1 MKTKLDYLR
10 DIGLYDILSDDL
22 VRKIK
27 VEEYEKGD
35 IMELEAFQSGKV
47 WKILEGQAKMTI
59 YMEHG
64 GEYYGDFTTGEWM
77 GVAACL
83 IDLVG
88 TVDIEAKKKTKVL
101 VIPLKEMIRNHPEVM
116 QHLWEKIATG
126 SALEF
131 VRVLGGTLA
140 KAVLSNEG
148 YFLKYLSQNNMRIK
162 FTNTRELSEL
172 LNTNLRTL
180 QRIIRKLR
188 EDGVIEKS
196 RNEIW
201 VVDEDKF
208 EAALISQTEKF

>member
-1 MKTKLDYLR
+1 MKSKLDYLKEM
-10 DIGLYDILSDDL
+10 GLSNILPKSL
-22 VRKIK
+22 VEK
-27 VEEYEKGD
+27 VKLEEYQEGD
-35 IMELEAFQSGKV
+35 IMEMEAFQSGKV
-47 WKILEGQAKMTI
+47 WKILDGQAKMTI

-64 GEYYGDFTTGEWM
+64 GEYYGDFSSGEWM

-88 TVDIEAKKKTKVL
+88 TVDIEAKRKTRVL
-101 VIPLKEMIRNHPEVM
+101 TIPLKEIINNHPEVM
-116 QHLWEKIATG
+116 QHLWEKIAKG
-126 SALEF
+126 SAVEF

-140 KAVLSNEG
+140 KAVLTNEG

-162 FTNTRELSEL
+162 FNNTRELSEL

-196 RNEIW
+196 KNEIW
-201 VVDEDKF
+201 VVDEEKFEGALANQTDKF
-208 EAALISQTEKF
+208 

>member
-10 DIGLYDILSDDL
+10 DIGIADILSEDL
-22 VRKIK
+22 IKKVK

-35 IMELEAFQSGKV
+35 IMEMEAFQSGKV

-88 TVDIEAKKKTKVL
+88 TVDIEAKKKTKVI

-116 QHLWEKIATG
+116 QHLWEKIAKG

-148 YFLKYLSQNNMRIK
+148 YFLKYLSQNNMRIR

-201 VVDEDKF
+201 VVDEEKF

>member
-1 MKTKLDYLR
+1 MKKKLDYLR
-10 DIGLYDILSDDL
+10 DIGIADILSEDL
-22 VRKIK
+22 VKKIK

-35 IMELEAFQSGKV
+35 IMEMEAFQSGKV
-47 WKILEGQAKMTI
+47 WKILDGQAKMTI

-101 VIPLKEMIRNHPEVM
+101 TIPLKEMIRNHPEVM
-116 QHLWEKIATG
+116 QHLWEKIAKG

-131 VRVLGGTLA
+131 VRVLGVTLA

-148 YFLKYLSQNNMRIK
+148 YFLKYLSQNNMRVR

-188 EDGVIEKS
+188 EEGVIEKS

-201 VVDEDKF
+201 VVDVEKF
-208 EAALISQTEKF
+208 EEALISQTEKF

>member
-10 DIGLYDILSDDL
+10 EMGLSDILSEDL
-22 VRKIK
+22 IKKIK
-27 VEEYEKGD
+27 IEEYEKGD
-35 IMELEAFQSGKV
+35 IMEMEAFQSGKV
-47 WKILEGQAKMTI
+47 WKLIEGQAKMTI

-64 GEYYGDFTTGEWM
+64 GEYYGDFTSGEWM

-88 TVDIEAKKKTKVL
+88 TVDIEAKKKTKVI

-116 QHLWEKIATG
+116 THLWEKIAKG

-140 KAVLSNEG
+140 KAVLTNEG
-148 YFLKYLSQNNMRIK
+148 YFLKYLSQNNMRVK

-180 QRIIRKLR
+180 QRIIRKLK
-188 EDGVIEKS
+188 EEGVIEKG

-208 EAALISQTEKF
+208 EEAIISQTERF

>member
-1 MKTKLDYLR
+1 MKKKLDYLR
-10 DIGLYDILSDDL
+10 DIGIADILSEDL
-22 VRKIK
+22 VKKIK

-35 IMELEAFQSGKV
+35 IMEMEAFQSGKV
-47 WKILEGQAKMTI
+47 WKILDGQAKMTI

-101 VIPLKEMIRNHPEVM
+101 TIPLKEMIRNHPEVM
-116 QHLWEKIATG
+116 QHLWEKIAKG

-148 YFLKYLSQNNMRIK
+148 YFLKYLSQNNMRVR

-188 EDGVIEKS
+188 EEGVIEKS

-201 VVDEDKF
+201 VVDVEKF
-208 EAALISQTEKF
+208 EEALISQTEKF

>member
-10 DIGLYDILSDDL
+10 ETGLIDILSEDL
-22 VRKIK
+22 IGKIK

-35 IMELEAFQSGKV
+35 IMEMEAFQSGKV

-64 GEYYGDFTTGEWM
+64 GEYYGDFSTGEWM

-101 VIPLKEMIRNHPEVM
+101 IIPLKEMIRNHPEVM

-180 QRIIRKLR
+180 QRIIRKLK
-188 EDGVIEKS
+188 EEGVIEKS

-201 VVDEDKF
+201 VVDEEKF
-208 EAALISQTEKF
+208 EAAIISQTEKF

>member
-1 MKTKLDYLR
+1 MKKKLDYLR
-10 DIGLYDILSDDL
+10 DIGIADILSEDL
-22 VRKIK
+22 VKKIK

-35 IMELEAFQSGKV
+35 IMEMEAFQSGKV
-47 WKILEGQAKMTI
+47 WKILDGQAKMTI

-101 VIPLKEMIRNHPEVM
+101 TIPLKEMIRNHPEVM
-116 QHLWEKIATG
+116 QHLWEKIAKG

-148 YFLKYLSQNNMRIK
+148 YFLKYLSQNNMRVR

-188 EDGVIEKS
+188 EEGVIEKS

-201 VVDEDKF
+201 VVDEEKF
-208 EAALISQTEKF
+208 EEALISQTEKF

>member
-10 DIGLYDILSDDL
+10 EMGLSEILSEDL
-22 VRKIK
+22 IKKIK
-27 VEEYEKGD
+27 IEEYEKGD
-35 IMELEAFQSGKV
+35 IMEMEAFQSGKV

-64 GEYYGDFTTGEWM
+64 GEYYGDFSSGEWM

-88 TVDIEAKKKTKVL
+88 TVDIEAKKKTKV
-101 VIPLKEMIRNHPEVM
+101 VIIPLKEMIRNHPEVM
-116 QHLWEKIATG
+116 QYLWEKIAKG
-126 SALEF
+126 SAVEF

-140 KAVLSNEG
+140 KAVLTNEG
-148 YFLKYLSQNNMRIK
+148 YFLKYLSQNDMRIK

-180 QRIIRKLR
+180 QRIIRKLK

-201 VVDEDKF
+201 VVDENKF
-208 EAALISQTEKF
+208 EEAIATQTEKF